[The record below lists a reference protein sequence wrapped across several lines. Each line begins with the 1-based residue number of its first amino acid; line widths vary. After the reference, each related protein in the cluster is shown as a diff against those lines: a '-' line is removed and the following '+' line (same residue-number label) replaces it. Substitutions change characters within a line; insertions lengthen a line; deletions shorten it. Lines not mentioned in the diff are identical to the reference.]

1 MENIIALGGG
11 ACSLVEH
18 FAKYPQ
24 YDIYQIDSDERD
36 AENFFHIEAQDSHE
50 SYETS
55 LPKMDKFF
63 AGMSGP
69 TLLVMC
75 GGGKISGASLA
86 LLEQLKKF
94 SSNVS
99 ILYMHPEVNFMSKE
113 AAQIHRI
120 TFGVLQQYVRSGALE
135 EMWVVS
141 PADIEQILGDVP
153 VIGYYK
159 TIDDF
164 VVSTIHM
171 LNVLKHNK
179 SEFDTFREPDEAA
192 RICTFGVVN
201 MENSEEKLFFPLTMP
216 REMRYYYAVN
226 RERLETDGTFL
237 KNLKKSMADKLD
249 GKTRISYG
257 IYSTDYADSYGY
269 VVQRSSLVQQVQV

>member
-11 ACSLVEH
+11 ACSLAEH
-18 FAKYPQ
+18 FTKYPQ
-24 YDIYQIDSDERD
+24 YNVYNVDSELKDVK
-36 AENFFHIEAQDSHE
+36 NFFHIEPQSSHE
-50 SYETS
+50 DYEKNFPN
-55 LPKMDKFF
+55 LNNFF
-63 AGMSGP
+63 AGISGP
-69 TLLVMC
+69 CLLVLC

-86 LLEQLKKF
+86 MLEQLKQF
-94 SSNVS
+94 SHRIS
-99 ILYMHPEVNFMSKE
+99 ILYLYPDVDFLGKE
-113 AAQIHRI
+113 ASQIHRI
-120 TFGVLQQYVRSGALE
+120 TFGVLQQYVRSGVLE

-141 PADIEQILGDVP
+141 PTEVEKILGDVP

-159 TIDDF
+159 AIDDF
-164 VVSTIHM
+164 VVSAIHM
-171 LNVLKHNK
+171 VNVLDHNK

-201 MENSEEKLFFPLTMP
+201 MEKSEEKLFFPLTMP

-269 VVQRSSLVQQVQV
+269 VVQRSSLVQEVQI